1 MSDTTI
7 DAQTA
12 RNHIE
17 NAYRQARHTVAETPE
32 EKKLRRAAEQWRGAD
47 PQMEQAIELREK
59 QPEKF
64 DALPPEVHMSLGRYE
79 AAREAHTAYEAR
91 DKTPKVPSVRW
102 AQADLD
108 HALEQRQLA
117 RAKAEAPDAPD
128 SAARELDRATGEV
141 QHARRVLDD
150 ALDAA

>member
-1 MSDTTI
+1 MI
-7 DAQTA
+7 
-12 RNHIE
+12 
-17 NAYRQARHTVAETPE
+17 
-32 EKKLRRAAEQWRGAD
+32 KLRSERPD
-47 PQMEQAIELREK
+47 V
-59 QPEKF
+59 F
-64 DALPPEVHMSLGRYE
+64 DALPPELKTSLGYYE
-79 AAREAHTAYEAR
+79 AARDAHKAYEAR
-91 DKTPKVPSVRW
+91 DKTPKVPSVKW

-128 SAARELDRATGEV
+128 GAERELDRATGQV

>member
-1 MSDTTI
+1 MSDTTF
-7 DAQTA
+7 DEQTA
-12 RNHIE
+12 RDHIE
-17 NAYRQARHTVAETPE
+17 GAYRQARHTVAETPA
-32 EKKLRRAAEQWRGAD
+32 EKKLRRAAEQWRGED
-47 PQMEQAIELREK
+47 PQMERVIELREK
-59 QPEKF
+59 RPDKF
-64 DALPPEVHMSLGRYE
+64 DSLPPEVGMSVGHYE
-79 AAREAHTAYEAR
+79 AARDAHEVYAAR

-108 HALEQRQLA
+108 HALEQRALA

-128 SAARELDRATGEV
+128 GAERELDRATAEV